1 MSEQLVVGRKES
13 AELASTSYF
22 RHPPVVLLDGTA
34 TLPRTILGNKGYGIN
49 AMRREGLPVPPA
61 FCITTEVC
69 ARYFE
74 DPDTTVESIR
84 DEVREKLRWLE
95 AETSRKFGAGPRPL
109 LVSVRSGAA
118 LSMPGMLDTVLDLGI
133 DDAVESALAE
143 LHSPEFSGDTRQ
155 RFRHMYRRIVLG
167 NEDGAVPDDPFAQL
181 GGAIGAVFSSWNS
194 PRAIAYRKHHG
205 LSEVG
210 GTAVVVQAMVFGNMG
225 LKSGTGVLFSR
236 NPMTGANE
244 PFGEWLAGG
253 QGEDV
258 VSGTFDVEPVSAL
271 HDEQPAIYEELMT
284 AATTLERIAKDV
296 QDIEFTVEQGKL
308 WLLQTRVAKRS
319 AQAAVRLALALRDE
333 GLIDDLE
340 TLRRV
345 DPAQVETLLRP
356 SLQPETRLAAT
367 LLAKGLAACPG
378 VVSGTAYNDVDEAIE
393 AAEDGQDVIL
403 VRSSTSPD
411 DIQGMVAAR
420 GIVTDI
426 GGATSHAAVVS
437 RELHRPSVVGCGNGI
452 AAALAGK
459 QITIDGTEGE
469 VRDGILE
476 LTAWSEND
484 SPDLAELGGIARQHS
499 PLRAHTRGDFPAL
512 DDNTAAGVRAALDAG
527 LTDVVSPHPLIT
539 MLIAVRLQ
547 DRTT

>member
-1 MSEQLVVGRKES
+1 
-13 AELASTSYF
+13 
-22 RHPPVVLLDGTA
+22 
-34 TLPRTILGNKGYGIN
+34 
-49 AMRREGLPVPPA
+49 MR
-61 FCITTEVC
+61 
-69 ARYFE
+69 RYFE

-143 LHSPEFSGDTRQ
+143 LHSPEFAGDTRQ

-258 VSGTFDVEPVSAL
+258 VSGTFRRGAGVRA
-271 HDEQPAIYEELMT
+271 T
-284 AATTLERIAKDV
+284 RRAAGD
-296 QDIEFTVEQGKL
+296 
-308 WLLQTRVAKRS
+308 
-319 AQAAVRLALALRDE
+319 
-333 GLIDDLE
+333 
-340 TLRRV
+340 LRRV
-345 DPAQVETLLRP
+345 DDCGHHPRANRQR
-356 SLQPETRLAAT
+356 
-367 LLAKGLAACPG
+367 CPG
-378 VVSGTAYNDVDEAIE
+378 HRIHRGARQA
-393 AAEDGQDVIL
+393 
-403 VRSSTSPD
+403 
-411 DIQGMVAAR
+411 VAAA
-420 GIVTDI
+420 DP
-426 GGATSHAAVVS
+426 GGQAVGA
-437 RELHRPSVVGCGNGI
+437 GCG
-452 AAALAGK
+452 A
-459 QITIDGTEGE
+459 
-469 VRDGILE
+469 
-476 LTAWSEND
+476 
-484 SPDLAELGGIARQHS
+484 
-499 PLRAHTRGDFPAL
+499 
-512 DDNTAAGVRAALDAG
+512 
-527 LTDVVSPHPLIT
+527 VSPGAARRRP
-539 MLIAVRLQ
+539 
-547 DRTT
+547 DR